1 MVWRSLHGCRP
12 PTTSGNSLL
21 LVDSNEKP
29 MHKLFDDTNFYQ
41 RRSFITGILKA
52 AGATALLTVA
62 ETGKANTKK
71 PAMKDYTVQD
81 IMDIILKEIPGA
93 PFTQTV
99 DTLKSGS
106 ADQKVTGIITTMFAT
121 VDIIKLAA
129 KLNAN
134 FIIAHEPTFYNHTD
148 DPNWVADNKIVKAK
162 QELLAQH
169 GIAVWRFHDYWHSH
183 KPDGIL
189 YGVLK
194 KAGWQKYYN
203 EGDRFLKIP
212 RASLKNITEHLK
224 TSLSIQH
231 VRVIGDLSLDCEKIG
246 IWPGAAGGQ
255 RQVDYV
261 EKNDPDLLIIGE
273 TPEWETA
280 EYFRDTVALGN
291 KRALIILG
299 HSVSEEPG
307 MEWLVEWLKPKL
319 PELKIT
325 HVPSQ
330 SPFTWI

>member
-1 MVWRSLHGCRP
+1 
-12 PTTSGNSLL
+12 
-21 LVDSNEKP
+21 
-29 MHKLFDDTNFYQ
+29 MHNLFDDTRFYQ
-41 RRSFITGILKA
+41 RRNFIAGVLKA

-62 ETGKANTKK
+62 QTGKATTGH
-71 PAMKDYTVQD
+71 PAMKQYTVQD
-81 IMDIILKEIPGA
+81 IIDIILKEIPGA

-106 ADQKVTGIITTMFAT
+106 ADQPVTGIITTMFAT
-121 VDIIKLAA
+121 VDIIKQAA
-129 KLNAN
+129 KLKAN

-148 DPNWVADNKIVKAK
+148 DPNWVVDNKIVKAK

-194 KAGWQKYYN
+194 KAGWQKYYT

-212 RASLKNITEHLK
+212 RASLKNIAEHLK
-224 TSLSIQH
+224 MSLGIQH
-231 VRVIGDLSLDCEKIG
+231 VRVIGDLSLSCEKIG

-255 RQVDYV
+255 RQVDYA
-261 EKNDPDLLIIGE
+261 EKNDPDLLIVGE

-280 EYFRDTVALGN
+280 EYFRDKIAFGN
-291 KRALIILG
+291 KKALLVLG

-307 MEWLVEWLKPKL
+307 MEWLVDWLQPKL
-319 PELKIT
+319 EGLKVT
-325 HVPSQ
+325 HIASGN
-330 SPFTWI
+330 PFLWM